1 MKLIVGLG
9 NPGDRFDGTRH
20 NAGFETIDILA
31 DELNVKLNNAK
42 FHAQF
47 GYTTYNGDKLYLMKP
62 MTYMNESGI
71 AIREFMAYYKLD
83 IKDLIV
89 IVDDIDINFATL
101 RIKKSGSAGT
111 HNGLKSIVYQLNNDK
126 FTRVKIGVGNK
137 PEHFDLADFVL
148 SRYSKE
154 EKVDIE
160 KTYKNAAKACLC
172 ILDKGEDY
180 AMNMY
185 NGK

>member
-1 MKLIVGLG
+1 MI
-9 NPGDRFDGTRH
+9 
-20 NAGFETIDILA
+20 
-31 DELNVKLNNAK
+31 
-42 FHAQF
+42 
-47 GYTTYNGDKLYLMKP
+47 
-62 MTYMNESGI
+62 
-71 AIREFMAYYKLD
+71 
-83 IKDLIV
+83 
-89 IVDDIDINFATL
+89 
-101 RIKKSGSAGT
+101 
-111 HNGLKSIVYQLNNDK
+111 
-126 FTRVKIGVGNK
+126 K

>member
-20 NAGFETIDILA
+20 NAGFETIDILC

-42 FHAQF
+42 FHSQF
-47 GYTTYNGDKLYLMKP
+47 GYTSYNGDKLYLMKP

-71 AIREFMAYYKLD
+71 AIREFMSYYKLN
-83 IKDLIV
+83 INDLIV
-89 IVDDIDINFATL
+89 IVDDIDISFASI

-126 FTRVKIGVGNK
+126 FTRVKLGVGHK

-160 KTYKNAAKACLC
+160 KTYKNAAQACLC
-172 ILDKGEDY
+172 ILDKGEDC

>member
-1 MKLIVGLG
+1 
-9 NPGDRFDGTRH
+9 
-20 NAGFETIDILA
+20 
-31 DELNVKLNNAK
+31 
-42 FHAQF
+42 
-47 GYTTYNGDKLYLMKP
+47 

-89 IVDDIDINFATL
+89 IVDDIDISFATI

-111 HNGLKSIVYQLNNDK
+111 HNGLKSIVYQLNDDK
-126 FTRVKIGVGNK
+126 FTRVKLGVGNK
-137 PEHFDLADFVL
+137 PLHFDLADFVL

-172 ILDKGEDY
+172 ILGKGEDY

>member
-47 GYTTYNGDKLYLMKP
+47 GYTNYNGDKLYLMKP

-71 AIREFMAYYKLD
+71 AIREFMAYYKID
-83 IKDLIV
+83 IKD
-89 IVDDIDINFATL
+89 
-101 RIKKSGSAGT
+101 
-111 HNGLKSIVYQLNNDK
+111 
-126 FTRVKIGVGNK
+126 GVGK
-137 PEHFDLADFVL
+137 KAEHFDLADFVL